1 MPYKGVEVL
10 ARPDGELLSCFR
22 CEESLFAR
30 HETEWSSWGIDFE
43 GIHHAGNCPEMI
55 VEDMRRLREI
65 EEQGAARRFEVA
77 KGGRLSRQARRRRSR
92 SVEI

>member
-30 HETEWSSWGIDFE
+30 HEIEWSSWGSDFE

-65 EEQGAARRFEVA
+65 EEQGAARRLKLPRVD
-77 KGGRLSRQARRRRSR
+77 G
-92 SVEI
+92 